1 MQTTT
6 TSLTTALQL
15 YETEFLAAR
24 NLAFR
29 SRREYLNDLKD
40 LLVYLTSVAG
50 VSDPALVSRRH
61 LDGYLAE
68 LDRRGFSGATRRR
81 KVASI
86 RSFFAFLQDAG
97 MIQVSPAL
105 KRIPPEQERMEPR
118 VLSETE
124 YKRLLEAVR
133 GDIRDQAIIELLLQT
148 GLRLS
153 EVARLHVNHVS
164 LPTKISKEP
173 GYVSSVTVLGKGR
186 KQRSVTLNYK
196 ACRAINNYLRIRP
209 DEDDTHLFLTKFK
222 KGIGPPGIEKLV
234 EKHLK
239 EARITNAS
247 VHTLRHT
254 FATHTIKKGTKLEVV
269 RQALGHESLETTS
282 IYVHL
287 AREMMNKELQE
298 HAL

>member
-1 MQTTT
+1 MPTTT
-6 TSLTTALQL
+6 TSLAACLQL

-50 VSDPALVSRRH
+50 LSDPGAVSRRH

-86 RSFFAFLQDAG
+86 RSFFSFLQDAG
-97 MIQVSPAL
+97 VISVSPAL
-105 KRIPPEQERMEPR
+105 KLIPPERERMQPR

-153 EVARLHVNHVS
+153 EVSRLHVNHVWF
-164 LPTKISKEP
+164 PIKISKEP
-173 GYVSSVTVLGKGR
+173 GFVGSVTVLGKGK
-186 KQRSVTLNYK
+186 KQRSV
-196 ACRAINNYLRIRP
+196 
-209 DEDDTHLFLTKFK
+209 
-222 KGIGPPGIEKLV
+222 
-234 EKHLK
+234 
-239 EARITNAS
+239 
-247 VHTLRHT
+247 
-254 FATHTIKKGTKLEVV
+254 
-269 RQALGHESLETTS
+269 
-282 IYVHL
+282 
-287 AREMMNKELQE
+287 
-298 HAL
+298 

>member
-1 MQTTT
+1 MPNQI
-6 TSLTTALQL
+6 SLSAAMQL

-50 VSDPALVSRRH
+50 VSDPRQVSRRH

-86 RSFFAFLQDAG
+86 RSFFSFLQETG
-97 MIQVSPAL
+97 ILQVSPAL
-105 KRIPPEQERMEPR
+105 KLIPPARERMEPR
-118 VLSETE
+118 VLTEAE
-124 YKRLLEAVR
+124 YKKLLDVVR
-133 GDIRDQAIIELLLQT
+133 GEIRDQAIIELLLQT

-164 LPTKISKEP
+164 LPSKISKEP
-173 GYVSSVTVLGKGR
+173 GFVGSVTVLGKGR

-196 ACRAINNYLRIRP
+196 ACRVDA
-209 DEDDTHLFLTKFK
+209 T
-222 KGIGPPGIEKLV
+222 
-234 EKHLK
+234 LK
-239 EARITNAS
+239 N
-247 VHTLRHT
+247 
-254 FATHTIKKGTKLEVV
+254 
-269 RQALGHESLETTS
+269 
-282 IYVHL
+282 
-287 AREMMNKELQE
+287 
-298 HAL
+298 

>member
-1 MQTTT
+1 MGQVGA
-6 TSLTTALQL
+6 SLADAVQL

-40 LLVYLTSVAG
+40 LLMYLTSVAG
-50 VSDPALVSRRH
+50 VFDPGQASRRH

-68 LDRRGFSGATRRR
+68 LDRRGFSGSTRRR

-86 RSFFAFLQDAG
+86 RSFFSFLQETG
-97 MIQVSPAL
+97 ILQVSPAL
-105 KRIPPEQERMEPR
+105 KLIPPARERMQPR
-118 VLSETE
+118 VLSEAE
-124 YKRLLEAVR
+124 YKRLLEVVR
-133 GDIRDQAIIELLLQT
+133 GEIRDQTIIELLLQT

-164 LPTKISKEP
+164 LPIKISKEP
-173 GYVSSVTVLGKGR
+173 GYVGSVTVLGKGR

-196 ACRAINNYLRIRP
+196 ACRAIKNYLSIRG
-209 DEDDTHLFLTKFK
+209 DEEDTHLFLTKFK
-222 KGIGPPGIEKLV
+222 KGIGPRGIEKLV
-234 EKHLK
+234 EKYLK

-254 FATHTIKKGTKLEVV
+254 FATHTIKRGTKLEVV
-269 RQALGHESLETTS
+269 RRALGHESLETTS

-287 AREMMNKELQE
+287 AREMMDKELQE
-298 HAL
+298 NAL

>member
-1 MQTTT
+1 MPQTTQ
-6 TSLTTALQL
+6 SLSDVLQL

-29 SRREYLNDLKD
+29 SRREYLNDLTD
-40 LLVYLTSVAG
+40 LLVHLTNVSGVA
-50 VSDPALVSRRH
+50 DPVAVSRRH
-61 LDGYLAE
+61 LDGYLAD

-86 RSFFAFLQDAG
+86 RSFFGFLQDAG
-97 MIQVSPAL
+97 VISVSPAL
-105 KRIPPEQERMEPR
+105 KLIPPERERMQPR
-118 VLSETE
+118 VLSEAE
-124 YKRLLEAVR
+124 YKRLLDEVR

-153 EVARLHVNHVS
+153 EVSRLHVNHVS

-173 GYVSSVTVLGKGR
+173 GYVGSVTVLGKGR

-209 DEDDTHLFLTKFK
+209 DADDTHLFLTKFK
-222 KGIGPPGIEKLV
+222 KGLGPRGIEKLV
-234 EKHLK
+234 EKYLK
-239 EARITNAS
+239 EAGIQNAS

-254 FATHTIKKGTKLEVV
+254 FATHTVKKGTKLEVV

-282 IYVHL
+282 VYVHL
-287 AREMMNKELQE
+287 AREMMDKELQE
-298 HAL
+298 NAL